1 MAAKNGSTSKAAEV
15 QAFVKEQI
23 EEAQKRIQAIEGEAQ
38 KALKGLVAKG
48 KESRQE
54 LQHLLKRF
62 NAKDLKLLDNPT
74 VKKLGKRAGA
84 AGQEMRKRLDSLQN
98 RMIAASGMATQSQ
111 IRSLN
116 KELHRLSKK
125 VDALVKDKPE
135 ARA

>member
-1 MAAKNGSTSKAAEV
+1 MAAKNGSASKAAEV

-38 KALKGLVAKG
+38 KALKGLVARG

-54 LQHLLKRF
+54 LQQLLRRF
-62 NAKDLKLLDNPT
+62 NAKELKFLDNPT

-84 AGQEMRKRLDSLQN
+84 AGMEMKKRLDALQE
-98 RMIAASGMATQSQ
+98 RMIEASGMATQSQ
-111 IRSLN
+111 IRDLNRELN
-116 KELHRLSKK
+116 KLSRK
-125 VDALVKDKPE
+125 VDTLVKGKPE